1 MQKKYCLQRNNRPIE
16 PLQQPLPVE
25 NLTLKLLTHLFL
37 YPIITKIEPLK
48 LLNHLFLYPIIT
60 HWYIELS
67 LLHKKKHVQ
76 MICHTIDW
84 KLVET
89 YRLSEQPDD
98 HWITRTT
105 TLWRAHTCYYSLL
118 PVTGDAVVKKL
129 QTMTLF
135 SRNKSKNATL
145 QLLITWAKRYLVQFK
160 AYLLDTTLKFTFS
173 RRCSIICIIK

>member
-67 LLHKKKHVQ
+67 LLHKKKA
-76 MICHTIDW
+76 CTND
-84 KLVET
+84 LP
-89 YRLSEQPDD
+89 YNRLKIGGNLQVIWATRWPLNYENHDAL
-98 HWITRTT
+98 TRTHLLLLST
-105 TLWRAHTCYYSLL
+105 SSYWWRSSQETPDHDL
-118 PVTGDAVVKKL
+118 VFQKQVKKCD
-129 QTMTLF
+129 
-135 SRNKSKNATL
+135 SAT
-145 QLLITWAKRYLVQFK
+145 ADYLRQEISCAV
-160 AYLLDTTLKFTFS
+160 
-173 RRCSIICIIK
+173 